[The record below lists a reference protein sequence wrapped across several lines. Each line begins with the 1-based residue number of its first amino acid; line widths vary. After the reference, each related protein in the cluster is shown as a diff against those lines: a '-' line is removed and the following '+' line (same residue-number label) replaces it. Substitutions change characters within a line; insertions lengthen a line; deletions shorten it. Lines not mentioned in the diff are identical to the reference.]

1 MSGVI
6 SRLPGVPPP
15 PSGPASQRWGLGVGD
30 AVAALTR
37 LPDPLQRVIRLL
49 NHVGGLAVSGD
60 EVEFDGDSVH
70 WSDVTDIE
78 THSLVGYLLADG
90 LQAQVGRLPLPRCPF
105 RGRIIGL
112 ASDAVLTAAVAAAGG
127 PLSGLL
133 DIRVPTEVNYRGRLR
148 NRTLSASMI
157 ATLLLADPD
166 VRAAVV
172 ETASAH
178 GVPLRHADNDAIDA
192 AERRAQWLE
201 NWLKDRF

>member
-1 MSGVI
+1 MSGLV
-6 SRLPGVPPP
+6 SLLPGVPPP

-37 LPDPLQRVIRLL
+37 VPDPLQSVVRLL

-60 EVEFDGDSVH
+60 EVEFDGDSVD
-70 WSDVTDIE
+70 WSDVIDIE

-90 LQAQVGRLPLPRCPF
+90 LQAQVGRLPLPRFPF
-105 RGRIIGL
+105 RRRLIGL

-133 DIRVPTEVNYRGRLR
+133 AVRVPSEVNYRGRLR
-148 NRTLSASMI
+148 NRTLSASML
-157 ATLLLADPD
+157 ATLLLADPA

-178 GVPLRHADNDAIDA
+178 GIPVRHSDDDAIDA
-192 AERRAQWLE
+192 ARRRAQWLR
-201 NWLKDRF
+201 DRF